1 MKKGFLW
8 IGLFALIAVFG
19 AGCGTA
25 IERDDDIDGADWRTY
40 RAYLYLDWN
49 TPDGKKELLAAGYK
63 DDGVIILAPDRE
75 SYEPFPDCPLKD
87 GIHDLDTVED
97 SMQMRDVNGDGYDDL
112 CVDDKI
118 DGEIVNE
125 VFLYDPENN
134 SFVYFEE
141 PADDENTLSEAAAPA
156 DADYTKYAGDWYVDG
171 SLENGHLSI
180 DAGGHVES
188 YSYDGMFNFEGE
200 LRREEYE
207 NPDGSTGYLYN
218 IYDDGGDF
226 VIGFYEPEDEDF
238 YELYSGQDGAVH
250 YVRSDH
256 CH

>member
-1 MKKGFLW
+1 MKKEILL
-8 IGLFALIAVFG
+8 IGLLSLIAVFG
-19 AGCGTA
+19 AGCGTT

-49 TPDGKKELLAAGYK
+49 TPDGKETLLAAGYK

-97 SMQMRDVNGDGYDDL
+97 SMQMRDINGDGYDDL

-141 PADDENTLSEAAAPA
+141 PADDENTLSE
-156 DADYTKYAGDWYVDG
+156 
-171 SLENGHLSI
+171 E
-180 DAGGHVES
+180 
-188 YSYDGMFNFEGE
+188 
-200 LRREEYE
+200 
-207 NPDGSTGYLYN
+207 
-218 IYDDGGDF
+218 
-226 VIGFYEPEDEDF
+226 EDF

-256 CH
+256 CQYRPYPRV